1 MRRLARENM
10 MRFLAV
16 IVLLALIFGMCAGG
30 SSARVYADTGGELN
44 YDSTNVLDDLKSA
57 TVDGQPFNLS
67 AYPRNPFGSPQV
79 ITFAEY
85 CYSQYENGNGN
96 YALYIYVYNPAL
108 TEFSFV
114 SQRNKIEISSDFFY
128 AGEEGTVG
136 SVKDYTKFP
145 LKFCN
150 ASTGEYENRF
160 LKFRIVDEN
169 NVLLNAQREREEA
182 TGSRY
187 YHIAGIELF
196 AIGGDATTA
205 QDYWVNQYYQFS
217 GYAEGYGDSEKF
229 PFQCDATG
237 SAEAVQLDVQHTY
250 YRTESSSKG
259 ENHQNQLDTVYFA
272 VPKRLFDTY
281 GKLQRIKAEW
291 YEYKTKDYVVTSNSE
306 FYNAVQS
313 YLGKIVPSSSG
324 QVLETIEPVLNDDIG
339 YALAHGMKTLSAWG
353 SESYESAEWGW
364 NLGVALRIDEIC
376 DRLTLL
382 FLTDNIDEYDPYE
395 TDNEGTIKGNE
406 LYDRIMSYDKSYDA
420 GTQPVKDGTI
430 SADLFESDIDDSRKV
445 DSEQGKIQQG
455 YSYYDFDADTDV
467 QKLVSWSDGEPSFWE
482 NWNEFGFWDALFG
495 NIPSE
500 TGREISP
507 IQVLKES
514 DLQGTEAEVSQR
526 LLVNIGDVKDL
537 KAAYDDAITVD
548 PLNPDDEECYL
559 VLFRFATS
567 DYYAAPADI
576 YEEKFPH
583 TTYTKMAYVAQQS
596 VFFDFDVI
604 DLTFNKDGVYTVIP
618 VVSDPI
624 DIVNDLTSPTD
635 MGDDGLNILAL
646 IALILILIVVLVV
659 LMPVLPYIAKG
670 IVWLVCLPFK
680 AIASLCKG
688 IGKAVKERKVK
699 HADKQVEKSFE
710 KWRKQTKKKTAK
722 TARKSKKVDVEKL
735 KNDIWSGKKSELNL
749 KDAERYA
756 LNHDEEWMREQE
768 VLRQTMYGA
777 DDDDLDW

>member
-1 MRRLARENM
+1 MAKKAAERIFVL
-10 MRFLAV
+10 FLLAV
-16 IVLLALIFGMCAGG
+16 LVFCMYAGG
-30 SSARVYADTGGELN
+30 KIPSRVYADTGGELN
-44 YDSTNVLDDLKSA
+44 YDSTNVQDDLKSA
-57 TVDGQPFNLS
+57 TVNGQPFDLA
-67 AYPRNPFGSPQV
+67 AYPRNPFGTPQV

-108 TEFSFV
+108 TEFSLI
-114 SQRNKIEISSDFFY
+114 SQRNKIEISSDFYY
-128 AGEEGTVG
+128 AGEEGAVG

-145 LKFCN
+145 LKFCS
-150 ASTGEYENRF
+150 AITGEYENRF
-160 LKFRIVDEN
+160 LKFRVVDDAG
-169 NVLLNAQREREEA
+169 VLLKAQREREEA

-187 YHIAGIELF
+187 YHIAGIELY

-237 SAEAVQLDVQHTY
+237 NAEAVQLKVRHTY
-250 YRTESSSKG
+250 YRTESSGKG
-259 ENHQNQLDTVYFA
+259 KNHQNQLDTVYFA

-291 YEYKTKDYVVTSNSE
+291 YEYKTKDYVVTSNSG

-313 YLGKIVPSSSG
+313 YLGKIVPSSNG
-324 QVLETIEPVLNDDIG
+324 KVDTIEPVLNDDIG
-339 YALAHGMKTLSAWG
+339 YALANGMETISAWG
-353 SESYESAEWGW
+353 SETFQSAAWGW
-364 NLGVALRIDEIC
+364 NLGVAIGIDEIC

-382 FLTDNIDEYDPYE
+382 FLTDNINEYDPYA
-395 TDNEGTIKGNE
+395 TDNEGTVKGNE

-420 GTQPVKDGTI
+420 GTLPVKDGSI
-430 SADLFESDIDDSRKV
+430 SADLFENDIDAERKT

-455 YSYYDFDADTDV
+455 YSYYDFDADTDI
-467 QKLVSWSDGEPSFWE
+467 QKLMSWQDGSPSFWE
-482 NWNEFGFWDALFG
+482 NWEEFGFWDTLFG

-514 DLQGTEAEVSQR
+514 DLSGTDAEVSQR
-526 LLVNIGDVKDL
+526 LLVNIKEVEDL
-537 KAAYDDAITVD
+537 KAAYEDAVTVN
-548 PLNPDDEECYL
+548 PLDPDDEECYL

-576 YEEKFPH
+576 YESDFWGTVHKGQ
-583 TTYTKMAYVAQQS
+583 AYVARQS

-618 VVSDPI
+618 VVSNPI

-635 MGDDGLNILAL
+635 MGDDGLGILGIIL
-646 IALILILIVVLVV
+646 LILGVIMVLVV
-659 LMPVLPYIAKG
+659 LMPILPYIAKG
-670 IVWLVCLPFK
+670 IVWLICLPFK
-680 AIASLCKG
+680 AIAGLCKG
-688 IGKAVKERKVK
+688 IAGSAKKRKERKRE
-699 HADKQVEKSFE
+699 KQNEK
-710 KWRKQTKKKTAK
+710 
-722 TARKSKKVDVEKL
+722 
-735 KNDIWSGKKSELNL
+735 KNE
-749 KDAERYA
+749 
-756 LNHDEEWMREQE
+756 
-768 VLRQTMYGA
+768 
-777 DDDDLDW
+777 

>member
-1 MRRLARENM
+1 MRRIARENM
-10 MRFLAV
+10 MRILAI
-16 IVLLALIFGMCAGG
+16 IVLLALVFGMCAGG

-44 YDSTNVLDDLKSA
+44 YDNTNVLDDLKSA
-57 TVDGQPFNLS
+57 TVDGQPFDLS
-67 AYPRNPFGSPQV
+67 AYPRNPFGTPQV

-108 TEFSFV
+108 TEFSLI
-114 SQRNKIEISSDFFY
+114 SQRNKIEIASDFYY
-128 AGEEGTVG
+128 AGEEGAVG
-136 SVKDYTKFP
+136 NVKDYTKFP

-160 LKFRIVDEN
+160 LKFRIVDDAGII
-169 NVLLNAQREREEA
+169 LKAQHEREEA

-187 YHIAGIELF
+187 YHIAGIELY

-205 QDYWVNQYYQFS
+205 QDYWVNHYYQFS

-237 SAEAVQLDVQHTY
+237 NAEAVQLDVRHTY
-250 YRTESSSKG
+250 YRTESSGKG
-259 ENHQNQLDTVYFA
+259 ANYQNQLDTVYFA

-313 YLGKIVPSSSG
+313 YLGKIVPSSNG

-382 FLTDNIDEYDPYE
+382 FLTDNIDEYDPYS
-395 TDNEGTIKGNE
+395 TKNEGTIKGND
-406 LYDRIMSYDKSYDA
+406 LYDRILAYNKSYET
-420 GTQPVKDGTI
+420 GTLPVKDGTI

-455 YSYYDFDADTDV
+455 YSYYDFDADTDI
-467 QKLVSWSDGEPSFWE
+467 QKLISWQDGAPSFWE

-514 DLQGTEAEVSQR
+514 DLSGTDAEVSQR
-526 LLVNIGDVKDL
+526 LLVNINDITALKD
-537 KAAYDDAITVD
+537 AYDDAVTVN
-548 PLNPDDEECYL
+548 PLEPDDEECYL
-559 VLFRFATS
+559 VMFRFATS
-567 DYYAAPADI
+567 DYYAAPLDI
-576 YEEKFPH
+576 YESDFWGTVH
-583 TTYTKMAYVAQQS
+583 RGQAYVARQS

-604 DLTFNKDGVYTVIP
+604 DLTFNKEGVYTVIP
-618 VVSDPI
+618 AVSDPI

-635 MGDDGLNILAL
+635 MGKDGLDILAL
-646 IALILILIVVLVV
+646 IV
-659 LMPVLPYIAKG
+659 LMLVLIILLVALMPILPFIGKG
-670 IVWLVCLPFK
+670 IVWLVCLPFR
-680 AIASLCKG
+680 AFGALFRFV
-688 IGKAVKERKVK
+688 GKAKQKRRERKN
-699 HADKQVEKSFE
+699 E
-710 KWRKQTKKKTAK
+710 RKN
-722 TARKSKKVDVEKL
+722 E
-735 KNDIWSGKKSELNL
+735 
-749 KDAERYA
+749 
-756 LNHDEEWMREQE
+756 
-768 VLRQTMYGA
+768 
-777 DDDDLDW
+777 

>member
-1 MRRLARENM
+1 MAKKAAERVFVL
-10 MRFLAV
+10 FLLAV
-16 IVLLALIFGMCAGG
+16 LVFCMYAGG
-30 SSARVYADTGGELN
+30 KIPSRVYADTGGELN
-44 YDSTNVLDDLKSA
+44 YDNTNVLDDLKSA
-57 TVDGQPFNLS
+57 TVNGQPFDLS

-108 TEFSFV
+108 TEFSLI
-114 SQRNKIEISSDFFY
+114 SQRNKIELSSDFFY

-169 NVLLNAQREREEA
+169 DILLNAEREREEA

-196 AIGGDATTA
+196 AVGGDATTA

-237 SAEAVQLDVQHTY
+237 SAEAVELDVQHTF
-250 YRTESSSKG
+250 YRTETSGKG
-259 ENHQNQLDTVYFA
+259 AHYQNQLDTVYFA

-291 YEYKTKDYVVTSNSE
+291 YEYKTREFIVTSNKEAADAISP
-306 FYNAVQS
+306 
-313 YLGKIVPSSSG
+313 YLGKQPDNGASYYG
-324 QVLETIEPVLNDDIG
+324 LN
-339 YALAHGMKTLSAWG
+339 YALGINVTTGNLTPTAD
-353 SESYESAEWGW
+353 WGW
-364 NLGVALRIDEIC
+364 NTKHHFTDDVC
-376 DRLTLL
+376 DLLTLM
-382 FLTDNIDEYDPYE
+382 FLVDNIEEYDPYE
-395 TDNEGTIKGNE
+395 ADNDGNVSGND
-406 LYDRIMSYDKSYDA
+406 LYDKMLAYDKSYLN
-420 GTQPVKDGTI
+420 GTLPIKDGSL
-430 SADLFESDIDDSRKV
+430 SADLFESDIDEYRKV

-455 YSYYDFDADTDV
+455 YSYYDFDADTDL
-467 QKLVSWSDGEPSFWE
+467 QKLVSWSDEDPSFWE
-482 NWNEFGFWDALFG
+482 NWKNYGFWDTLFG
-495 NIPSE
+495 DIPEE
-500 TGREISP
+500 TGKTFSP
-507 IQVLKES
+507 IQVLEED
-514 DLQGTEAEVSQR
+514 DLKGTDKEVSER
-526 LLVNIGDVKDL
+526 LAVHVKDIEAI
-537 KAAYDDAITVD
+537 KQAYEDAVTID
-548 PLNPDDEECYL
+548 PANPEDEECYL

-567 DYYAAPADI
+567 DYYSAPVTIINYDATLNSKKYIDGQA
-576 YEEKFPH
+576 Y
-583 TTYTKMAYVAQQS
+583 MAWES

-680 AIASLCKG
+680 AIVSLCKG

-756 LNHDEEWMREQE
+756 LNHDEEWQQEQE
-768 VLRQTMYGA
+768 VLRQTMYGV

>member
-1 MRRLARENM
+1 MAKKAAERVFVL
-10 MRFLAV
+10 FLLAV
-16 IVLLALIFGMCAGG
+16 LLFVMSMGG
-30 SSARVYADTGGELN
+30 FTVSYAYADTGGELN
-44 YDSTNVLDDLKSA
+44 YDNTNVLDDLKSA
-57 TVDGQPFNLS
+57 TLNGQPFDLS
-67 AYPRNPFGSPQV
+67 AYPRNPFGTPQV

-96 YALYIYVYNPAL
+96 YALYVYMYNPAL
-108 TEFSFV
+108 TEFSLI

-128 AGEEGTVG
+128 AGEEGAVG

-150 ASTGEYENRF
+150 ASTGDYENRF
-160 LKFRIVDEN
+160 LKFRVADDAGI
-169 NVLLNAQREREEA
+169 LLKAQREHEAA

-196 AIGGDATTA
+196 AVGGDATTA

-237 SAEAVQLDVQHTY
+237 NAEAVQLKVQHTY
-250 YRTESSSKG
+250 YRTESSGKG
-259 ENHQNQLDTVYFA
+259 ANYQNQLDTVYFA

-291 YEYKTKDYVVTSNSE
+291 YEYKTKEIVVTSHKD
-306 FYNAVQS
+306 FYNAVQD
-313 YLGKIVPSSSG
+313 YLGKIVPSSNG
-324 QVLETIEPVLNDDIG
+324 KVDTVEPVLNDDIG
-339 YALAHGMKTLSAWG
+339 YALANGMKTISSWG
-353 SESYESAEWGW
+353 SETFESAEWGW
-364 NLGVALRIDEIC
+364 NLGVAIGIDEIC

-395 TDNEGTIKGNE
+395 TDNEGTVKGNE

-420 GTQPVKDGTI
+420 GTLPVKDGTI
-430 SADLFESDIDDSRKV
+430 SADLFESDIDAERKT

-467 QKLVSWSDGEPSFWE
+467 QKLISWQDGSPSFWE
-482 NWNEFGFWDALFG
+482 NWEEFGFWDTLFG

-514 DLQGTEAEVSQR
+514 DLSGTEAEVSQR

-537 KAAYDDAITVD
+537 KAAYDDAIKVD
-548 PLNPDDEECYL
+548 PLDPDDEECYL
-559 VLFRFATS
+559 VLFRFAAS
-567 DYYAAPADI
+567 DYYAAPVDI
-576 YEEKFPH
+576 YESDFWGTVHKGQ
-583 TTYTKMAYVAQQS
+583 AYVARQS

-624 DIVNDLTSPTD
+624 NIVNDLTSPTD
-635 MGDDGLNILAL
+635 MGDDGLGILGIIL
-646 IALILILIVVLVV
+646 LILGVIVVLVV
-659 LMPVLPYIAKG
+659 LMPILPYIAKG
-670 IVWLVCLPFK
+670 VVWLVCLPFK
-680 AIASLCKG
+680 AIAKLCKG
-688 IGKAVKERKVK
+688 VAGSVQKRKEKK
-699 HADKQVEKSFE
+699 HEKQNEK
-710 KWRKQTKKKTAK
+710 
-722 TARKSKKVDVEKL
+722 
-735 KNDIWSGKKSELNL
+735 KNE
-749 KDAERYA
+749 
-756 LNHDEEWMREQE
+756 
-768 VLRQTMYGA
+768 
-777 DDDDLDW
+777 

>member
-1 MRRLARENM
+1 MRRVVREN
-10 MRFLAV
+10 V
-16 IVLLALIFGMCAGG
+16 IRLCALLVLLALVFGMCAGG

-44 YDSTNVLDDLKSA
+44 YDNTNVLDDLKSA
-57 TVDGQPFNLS
+57 TVNGQPFDLS
-67 AYPRNPFGSPQV
+67 AYPRNPFGTPQV

-108 TEFSFV
+108 TEFSLI
-114 SQRNKIEISSDFFY
+114 SQRNKIEISSDFYY
-128 AGEEGTVG
+128 AGEEGAVG

-169 NVLLNAQREREEA
+169 DVLLNAEREREEA

-187 YHIAGIELF
+187 YHIAGIELY

-217 GYAEGYGDSEKF
+217 GYAEGYGDSNNF
-229 PFQCDATG
+229 PLTCDATG
-237 SAEAVQLDVQHTY
+237 NAEAVQLDVQHTY
-250 YRTESSSKG
+250 YRTESSGKG
-259 ENHQNQLDTVYFA
+259 ESHQNQLDTVYFA

-291 YEYKTKDYVVTSNSE
+291 YEYKTKEIVVTSHKD
-306 FYNAVQS
+306 FYNAVQG
-313 YLGKIVPSSSG
+313 YLGKIVQSG
-324 QVLETIEPVLNDDIG
+324 YTTGSGCEHYDPGIG
-339 YALAHGMKTLSAWG
+339 YALSVGAHTTGAWG
-353 SESYESAEWGW
+353 AEWLMDADWGW
-364 NLGVALRIDEIC
+364 NLNVPQLDDFC

-395 TDNEGTIKGNE
+395 TDNEGTINGNE

-420 GTQPVKDGTI
+420 GMLPVKDGTI

-455 YSYYDFDADTDV
+455 YSYYDFDADTDI
-467 QKLVSWSDGEPSFWE
+467 QNLVSWQDGDPSFWE
-482 NWNEFGFWDALFG
+482 NWEEFGFWDTLFG

-514 DLQGTEAEVSQR
+514 DLSGTEAEVSQR
-526 LLVNIGDVKDL
+526 LLVNINDIQDIKT
-537 KAAYDDAITVD
+537 AYEDAIKVD

-559 VLFRFATS
+559 VLFRFAAS

-618 VVSDPI
+618 AVSDPI

-635 MGDDGLNILAL
+635 MGDDGLGILG
-646 IALILILIVVLVV
+646 IILLVLGVIVVLVV
-659 LMPVLPYIAKG
+659 LMPILPYIAKG

-680 AIASLCKG
+680 AIAALCKSISNG
-688 IGKAVKERKVK
+688 AKKRKERK
-699 HADKQVEKSFE
+699 HEKQNV
-710 KWRKQTKKKTAK
+710 KKT
-722 TARKSKKVDVEKL
+722 E
-735 KNDIWSGKKSELNL
+735 
-749 KDAERYA
+749 
-756 LNHDEEWMREQE
+756 
-768 VLRQTMYGA
+768 
-777 DDDDLDW
+777 

>member
-1 MRRLARENM
+1 MAKKAAERVFVL
-10 MRFLAV
+10 FLLAV
-16 IVLLALIFGMCAGG
+16 LVFCMYAGG
-30 SSARVYADTGGELN
+30 KIPSRVYADTGGELN

-57 TVDGQPFNLS
+57 TVNGQPFNLS
-67 AYPRNPFGSPQV
+67 AYPRNPFGTPQV

-96 YALYIYVYNPAL
+96 YALYVYVYNPAL

-114 SQRNKIEISSDFFY
+114 SQRNKIEISSGFFY
-128 AGEEGTVG
+128 TGEEGAVG
-136 SVKDYTKFP
+136 NVKDYTKFP

-169 NVLLNAQREREEA
+169 NVLLNAEREHEEV
-182 TGSRY
+182 TGNRY

-237 SAEAVQLDVQHTY
+237 NAEAVQLDVQHTY

-259 ENHQNQLDTVYFA
+259 ENYQNQLDTVYFA

-291 YEYKTKDYVVTSNSE
+291 WEYKTKEIVVTSHKD
-306 FYNAVQS
+306 FYNAVQD
-313 YLGKIVPSSSG
+313 YLGKIVQSGSG

-382 FLTDNIDEYDPYE
+382 FLTDNIEEYDPYE
-395 TDNEGTIKGNE
+395 MDNDGTINGNE

-420 GTQPVKDGTI
+420 GTLPVKDGTI

-445 DSEQGKIQQG
+445 DSEQGKIQKG
-455 YSYYDFDADTDV
+455 YSFYDFDADTDV
-467 QKLVSWSDGEPSFWE
+467 QKLMSWSDGDPSFWE
-482 NWNEFGFWDALFG
+482 NWEEFGFWDTLFG

-514 DLQGTEAEVSQR
+514 DLSGTDAEVSQR
-526 LLVNIGDVKDL
+526 LLVNVRDIQDIKD
-537 KAAYDDAITVD
+537 AYNDAVTVNSM
-548 PLNPDDEECYL
+548 NPDDEECYL

-567 DYYAAPADI
+567 DYYAAPVDI
-576 YEEKFPH
+576 YESDFWGTEHKGQ
-583 TTYTKMAYVAQQS
+583 AYVAQQS

-688 IGKAVKERKVK
+688 IGKAAKEQKVK
-699 HADKQVEKSFE
+699 HANKQVKKSFE

-735 KNDIWSGKKSELNL
+735 KNDIWSGKKSQLDL

-756 LNHDEEWMREQE
+756 LNHDEEWLREQE
-768 VLRQTMYGA
+768 VLRQTMYYA

>member
-1 MRRLARENM
+1 MAKKAAERVFVL
-10 MRFLAV
+10 FLLAV
-16 IVLLALIFGMCAGG
+16 LVFCMYAGG
-30 SSARVYADTGGELN
+30 NLPSRVYADMGGELN
-44 YDSTNVLDDLKSA
+44 YDKTNVLDDLKSA

-128 AGEEGTVG
+128 AGEEGAVG
-136 SVKDYTKFP
+136 SVKDYMKFP

-150 ASTGEYENRF
+150 ASGGDYENRF
-160 LKFRIVDEN
+160 LKFRVVDEN
-169 NVLLNAQREREEA
+169 NVILNAEREHERQ
-182 TGSRY
+182 TGNRY
-187 YHIAGIELF
+187 YHISGIELF
-196 AIGGDATTA
+196 EIGGSSTNAH
-205 QDYWVNQYYQFS
+205 DYWVNQYYQFS

-237 SAEAVQLDVQHTY
+237 NAEAVQLKVQHTY

-306 FYNAVQS
+306 FYNAVQE
-313 YLGKIVPSSSG
+313 YLGKIVPSSNG
-324 QVLETIEPVLNDDIG
+324 KVDTIEPVLNDDIG
-339 YALAHGMKTLSAWG
+339 DALANGMRTISSWG
-353 SESYESAEWGW
+353 SETFESAVWGW
-364 NLGVALRIDEIC
+364 NLGVAIGIDEIC

-382 FLTDNIDEYDPYE
+382 FLTDNIEEYDPYE
-395 TDNEGTIKGNE
+395 TDNEGTINGSE

-420 GTQPVKDGTI
+420 GTLLVKDGTI
-430 SADLFESDIDDSRKV
+430 SADLFESDIDAERKT

-467 QKLVSWSDGEPSFWE
+467 QKLISWQDGSPSFWE
-482 NWNEFGFWDALFG
+482 NWEEFGFWDTLFG

-670 IVWLVCLPFK
+670 VVWLVCLPFK
-680 AIASLCKG
+680 AIAKLCKG
-688 IGKAVKERKVK
+688 IGKAAKERKVK

-756 LNHDEEWMREQE
+756 LNHDEEWLREQE

>member
-1 MRRLARENM
+1 MAKKAAERVFVL
-10 MRFLAV
+10 FLLAV
-16 IVLLALIFGMCAGG
+16 LMFCMYAGG
-30 SSARVYADTGGELN
+30 KIPSRVYADTGGELN
-44 YDSTNVLDDLKSA
+44 YDNTNVLDDLKSA
-57 TVDGQPFNLS
+57 TVNGQPFNLS

-128 AGEEGTVG
+128 AGEEGAVG

-169 NVLLNAQREREEA
+169 NVLLNAEREHEEA
-182 TGSRY
+182 TGNRY

-196 AIGGDATTA
+196 AVGGDATTA

-237 SAEAVQLDVQHTY
+237 NAEAVQLDVQHTY
-250 YRTESSSKG
+250 YRTESSGKG
-259 ENHQNQLDTVYFA
+259 ANYQNQLDTVYFA

-313 YLGKIVPSSSG
+313 YLGKIVPSSNG
-324 QVLETIEPVLNDDIG
+324 KVDTIEPVLNDDIG
-339 YALAHGMKTLSAWG
+339 YALANGMKTISSWG
-353 SESYESAEWGW
+353 SETFESAEWGW
-364 NLGVALRIDEIC
+364 NLGVAIGIDEIC

-395 TDNEGTIKGNE
+395 TDGEGTIKGNE

-420 GTQPVKDGTI
+420 GTLPVKDGTI
-430 SADLFESDIDDSRKV
+430 SADLFEGDIDDSRKV

-455 YSYYDFDADTDV
+455 YSYYDFDADTDI
-467 QKLVSWSDGEPSFWE
+467 QKLVSWSDGDPSFWE
-482 NWNEFGFWDALFG
+482 NWNEFGFWDTLFG

-526 LLVNIGDVKDL
+526 LLVNIKDVEEL

-548 PLNPDDEECYL
+548 SLALDDEECYL

-624 DIVNDLTSPTD
+624 DIVNDITSPTD

-688 IGKAVKERKVK
+688 IGKAAKEQKVK
-699 HADKQVEKSFE
+699 HANKQVKKSFE

-735 KNDIWSGKKSELNL
+735 KNDIWSGKKSQLDL

-756 LNHDEEWMREQE
+756 LNHDEEWLREQE
-768 VLRQTMYGA
+768 VLRQTMYYA

>member
-1 MRRLARENM
+1 MAKKAAERVFVL
-10 MRFLAV
+10 FLLAV
-16 IVLLALIFGMCAGG
+16 LVFCMYAGG
-30 SSARVYADTGGELN
+30 NLPSRVYADTGGELN
-44 YDSTNVLDDLKSA
+44 YDKTNVLDDLKSA

-96 YALYIYVYNPAL
+96 YALYVYVYNPAL
-108 TEFSFV
+108 TEFSLI
-114 SQRNKIEISSDFFY
+114 SQRNKIELSSDFFY
-128 AGEEGTVG
+128 AGEEGAVG
-136 SVKDYTKFP
+136 SVKDYMKFP

-150 ASTGEYENRF
+150 ASGGDYENRF
-160 LKFRIVDEN
+160 LKFRVVDEN
-169 NVLLNAQREREEA
+169 NVILNAEREHERQ
-182 TGSRY
+182 TGNRY
-187 YHIAGIELF
+187 YHISGIELF
-196 AIGGDATTA
+196 EIGGSSTNAH
-205 QDYWVNQYYQFS
+205 DYWVNQYYQFS

-237 SAEAVQLDVQHTY
+237 NAEAVQLKVQHTY

-306 FYNAVQS
+306 FYNAVQE
-313 YLGKIVPSSSG
+313 YLGKIVPSSNG
-324 QVLETIEPVLNDDIG
+324 KVDTIEPVLNDDIG
-339 YALAHGMKTLSAWG
+339 YALANGMRTISSWG
-353 SESYESAEWGW
+353 SETFESAVWGW
-364 NLGVALRIDEIC
+364 NLGVAIGIDEIC

-382 FLTDNIDEYDPYE
+382 FLTDNIEEYDPYE
-395 TDNEGTIKGNE
+395 TDNEGTINGSE

-420 GTQPVKDGTI
+420 GTLLVKDGTI
-430 SADLFESDIDDSRKV
+430 SADLFESDIDAERKT

-467 QKLVSWSDGEPSFWE
+467 QKLISWQDGSPSFWE
-482 NWNEFGFWDALFG
+482 NWEEFGFWDTLFG

-670 IVWLVCLPFK
+670 VVWLVCLPFK
-680 AIASLCKG
+680 AIAKLCKG
-688 IGKAVKERKVK
+688 IGKAAKERKVK

-756 LNHDEEWMREQE
+756 LNHDEEWLREQE

>member
-128 AGEEGTVG
+128 AGEEGAVG

-160 LKFRIVDEN
+160 LKFRVVDEN
-169 NVLLNAQREREEA
+169 NVLLNAEREREEA

-187 YHIAGIELF
+187 YHIAGIELY
-196 AIGGDATTA
+196 AVGGDATTA

-237 SAEAVQLDVQHTY
+237 NAEAVQLDVQHTY
-250 YRTESSSKG
+250 YRTETSGKG
-259 ENHQNQLDTVYFA
+259 AHYQNQLDTVYFA

-291 YEYKTKDYVVTSNSE
+291 YEYKTKEIVVTNHKD
-306 FYNAVQS
+306 FYNAVQD
-313 YLGKIVPSSSG
+313 YLGKIVQSG
-324 QVLETIEPVLNDDIG
+324 YTTGSGCEHYDPGIG
-339 YALAHGMKTLSAWG
+339 YALSVGAHTTSAWG
-353 SESYESAEWGW
+353 AEWLMDADWGW
-364 NLGVALRIDEIC
+364 NLNVPQLDDFC

-395 TDNEGTIKGNE
+395 TDNDGTIKGNE
-406 LYDRIMSYDKSYDA
+406 LYDRLLAYDKSYDT
-420 GTQPVKDGTI
+420 GTLPVKDGTI

-455 YSYYDFDADTDV
+455 YSYYDFDADTDI
-467 QKLVSWSDGEPSFWE
+467 QKLVSWSDGDPSFWD
-482 NWNEFGFWDALFG
+482 NWNEFGFWDTLFG

-537 KAAYDDAITVD
+537 KAAYEDAVTVNS
-548 PLNPDDEECYL
+548 LNPDDEECYL

-670 IVWLVCLPFK
+670 VVWLVCLPFK
-680 AIASLCKG
+680 AIAKLCKG
-688 IGKAVKERKVK
+688 IAGSAKKRKERKRE
-699 HADKQVEKSFE
+699 KQNEK
-710 KWRKQTKKKTAK
+710 
-722 TARKSKKVDVEKL
+722 
-735 KNDIWSGKKSELNL
+735 KNE
-749 KDAERYA
+749 
-756 LNHDEEWMREQE
+756 
-768 VLRQTMYGA
+768 
-777 DDDDLDW
+777 

>member
-1 MRRLARENM
+1 MAKKAAERVFVL
-10 MRFLAV
+10 FLLAV
-16 IVLLALIFGMCAGG
+16 LLFVMSMGG
-30 SSARVYADTGGELN
+30 FTVSYAYADTGGELN

-57 TVDGQPFNLS
+57 TVNGQPFNLS
-67 AYPRNPFGSPQV
+67 AYPRNPFGTPQV

-114 SQRNKIEISSDFFY
+114 SQRNKIEISSDFYY
-128 AGEEGTVG
+128 AGEEGAVG
-136 SVKDYTKFP
+136 SVKDYMKFP

-150 ASTGEYENRF
+150 ASTGDYENRF

-169 NVLLNAQREREEA
+169 DVLLNAEREHEEA
-182 TGSRY
+182 TGNRY
-187 YHIAGIELF
+187 YHIAGIELYEL
-196 AIGGDATTA
+196 GGDATTA

-237 SAEAVQLDVQHTY
+237 NAEAVQLDVQHTY

-313 YLGKIVPSSSG
+313 YLGKIVPSSNG
-324 QVLETIEPVLNDDIG
+324 KVDTVEPVLNDDIG
-339 YALAHGMKTLSAWG
+339 YALANGMKTISSWG
-353 SESYESAEWGW
+353 SETFESAEWGW

-395 TDNEGTIKGNE
+395 TDNEGTINGNE
-406 LYDRIMSYDKSYDA
+406 LYDRIMSYGKSYDA
-420 GTQPVKDGTI
+420 GTLPVKDGTI
-430 SADLFESDIDDSRKV
+430 SADLFESDIDEERKT
-445 DSEQGKIQQG
+445 DSEQGKIQKG

-467 QKLVSWSDGEPSFWE
+467 QKLISWSDGDPSFWE
-482 NWNEFGFWDALFG
+482 NWNEFGFWDTLFG

-514 DLQGTEAEVSQR
+514 DLSGTDAEVSQR
-526 LLVNIGDVKDL
+526 LLVNINDIQAIKD
-537 KAAYDDAITVD
+537 AYNDAITVN
-548 PLNPDDEECYL
+548 PLDSEDEECYL
-559 VLFRFATS
+559 VMFRFATS
-567 DYYAAPADI
+567 DYYAAPVDI
-576 YEEKFPH
+576 YESDFWGTVHKGQ
-583 TTYTKMAYVAQQS
+583 AYVARQS

-756 LNHDEEWMREQE
+756 LNHDEEWQQEQE
-768 VLRQTMYGA
+768 VLRQTMYGV

>member
-1 MRRLARENM
+1 MRRIARENM
-10 MRFLAV
+10 MRILAI
-16 IVLLALIFGMCAGG
+16 IVLLALVFGMCAGG

-44 YDSTNVLDDLKSA
+44 YDNTNVLDDLKSA
-57 TVDGQPFNLS
+57 TVDGQPFDLS
-67 AYPRNPFGSPQV
+67 AYPRNPFGTPQV

-108 TEFSFV
+108 TEFSLI
-114 SQRNKIEISSDFFY
+114 SQRNKIEIASDFYY
-128 AGEEGTVG
+128 AGEEGAVG
-136 SVKDYTKFP
+136 NVKDYTKFP

-160 LKFRIVDEN
+160 LKFRIVDDAGII
-169 NVLLNAQREREEA
+169 LKAQHEREEA

-187 YHIAGIELF
+187 YHIAGIELY

-205 QDYWVNQYYQFS
+205 QDYWVNHYYQFS

-237 SAEAVQLDVQHTY
+237 NAEAVQLDVRHTY
-250 YRTESSSKG
+250 YRTESSGKG
-259 ENHQNQLDTVYFA
+259 ANYQNQLDTVYFA

-382 FLTDNIDEYDPYE
+382 FLTDNIDEYDPYS
-395 TDNEGTIKGNE
+395 TKNEGTIKGND
-406 LYDRIMSYDKSYDA
+406 LYDRILAYNKSYET
-420 GTQPVKDGTI
+420 GTLPVKDGTI

-455 YSYYDFDADTDV
+455 YSYYDFDADTDI
-467 QKLVSWSDGEPSFWE
+467 QKLISWQDGAPSFWE

-514 DLQGTEAEVSQR
+514 DLSGTDAEVSQR
-526 LLVNIGDVKDL
+526 LLVNINDITALKD
-537 KAAYDDAITVD
+537 AYDDAVTVN
-548 PLNPDDEECYL
+548 PLEPDDEECYL
-559 VLFRFATS
+559 VMFRFATS
-567 DYYAAPADI
+567 DYYAAPLDI
-576 YEEKFPH
+576 YESDFWGTVH
-583 TTYTKMAYVAQQS
+583 RGQAYVARQS

-604 DLTFNKDGVYTVIP
+604 DLTFNKEGVYTVIP
-618 VVSDPI
+618 AVSDPI

-635 MGDDGLNILAL
+635 MGKDGLDILAL
-646 IALILILIVVLVV
+646 IV
-659 LMPVLPYIAKG
+659 LMLVLIILLVALMPILPFIGKG
-670 IVWLVCLPFK
+670 IVWLVCLPFR
-680 AIASLCKG
+680 AFGALFRFV
-688 IGKAVKERKVK
+688 GKAKQKRRERKN
-699 HADKQVEKSFE
+699 E
-710 KWRKQTKKKTAK
+710 RKN
-722 TARKSKKVDVEKL
+722 E
-735 KNDIWSGKKSELNL
+735 
-749 KDAERYA
+749 
-756 LNHDEEWMREQE
+756 
-768 VLRQTMYGA
+768 
-777 DDDDLDW
+777 

>member
-16 IVLLALIFGMCAGG
+16 IVLLALIFGMCAGRN
-30 SSARVYADTGGELN
+30 SARVYADTGGELN

-57 TVDGQPFNLS
+57 TVNGQPFDLA
-67 AYPRNPFGSPQV
+67 AYPRNPFGTPQV

-128 AGEEGTVG
+128 AGEEGAVG

-150 ASTGEYENRF
+150 ASTDEYENRF

-169 NVLLNAQREREEA
+169 NVLLNAEREHEEA
-182 TGSRY
+182 TGNRY
-187 YHIAGIELF
+187 YHIAGIELYEL
-196 AIGGDATTA
+196 GGDATTA

-237 SAEAVQLDVQHTY
+237 NAEAVQLDVQHTY

-259 ENHQNQLDTVYFA
+259 ENYQNQLDTVYFA

-313 YLGKIVPSSSG
+313 YLGEIVPSSNG
-324 QVLETIEPVLNDDIG
+324 KVDTIEPVLNDDIG
-339 YALAHGMKTLSAWG
+339 YALANGMKTISSWG
-353 SESYESAEWGW
+353 SETFESAEWGW
-364 NLGVALRIDEIC
+364 NLGVAIGIDEIC

-395 TDNEGTIKGNE
+395 TDGEGTIKGSE

-420 GTQPVKDGTI
+420 GTLPVKDGTI
-430 SADLFESDIDDSRKV
+430 SADLFESDIDDYRKV
-445 DSEQGKIQQG
+445 DSEQGKIQKG
-455 YSYYDFDADTDV
+455 YSFYDFDADTDI
-467 QKLVSWSDGEPSFWE
+467 QKLISWQDGSPSFWE
-482 NWNEFGFWDALFG
+482 NWEEFGFWDTIFG

-514 DLQGTEAEVSQR
+514 DLSGTEAEVSQR
-526 LLVNIGDVKDL
+526 LLVNIKDVQNVKD
-537 KAAYDDAITVD
+537 AYNDAITVN

-567 DYYAAPADI
+567 DYYAAPVDI
-576 YEEKFPH
+576 YQSDFWGTVHKGQ
-583 TTYTKMAYVAQQS
+583 AYVARQS

-635 MGDDGLNILAL
+635 MGDDGLGILGIIL
-646 IALILILIVVLVV
+646 LILGVIVVLVV
-659 LMPVLPYIAKG
+659 LMPILPYIAKG
-670 IVWLVCLPFK
+670 VVWLVCLPFK
-680 AIASLCKG
+680 AIAKLCKSISKG
-688 IGKAVKERKVK
+688 VQKRKEKKRE
-699 HADKQVEKSFE
+699 KQNEK
-710 KWRKQTKKKTAK
+710 
-722 TARKSKKVDVEKL
+722 
-735 KNDIWSGKKSELNL
+735 KNE
-749 KDAERYA
+749 
-756 LNHDEEWMREQE
+756 
-768 VLRQTMYGA
+768 
-777 DDDDLDW
+777 